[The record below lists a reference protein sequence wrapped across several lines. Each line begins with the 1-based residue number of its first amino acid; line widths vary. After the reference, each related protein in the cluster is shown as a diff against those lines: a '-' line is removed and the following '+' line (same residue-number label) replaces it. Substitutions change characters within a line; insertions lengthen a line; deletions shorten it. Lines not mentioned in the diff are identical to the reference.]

1 MTGWS
6 LAGVSLGCGF
16 ATYWVFRRFT
26 DRAAVRAARKRMQ
39 AHVLEIRLY
48 SSEPALIWG
57 AQKALLRDNLRLL
70 ALLWRPA
77 LMLALPLAWLFVQL
91 DSVYGRG
98 PLPVG
103 GDAVVTMRMERALDA
118 ADAAWSLQAP
128 PEIAV
133 ETPPVRAFA
142 DRRIGWRI
150 RALRPI
156 RGELRL
162 ALRSSAIEKTIAAGE
177 RDGLL
182 SPRRERSLWGFLL
195 HPEESRLPRGDVAW
209 VEVDYPRANV
219 SMAGLS
225 LPWLVWFLLISTA
238 GTLGLALWL
247 GAPF

>member
-26 DRAAVRAARKRMQ
+26 DRAAVRAARKRLQ
-39 AHVLEIRLY
+39 ARVLEIRLY

-70 ALLWRPA
+70 ALLWRLA
-77 LMLALPLAWLFVQL
+77 LMLTLPLAWLFVQL
-91 DSVYGRG
+91 DSVCGRG

-103 GDAVVTMRMERALDA
+103 GAAVVTMQMERALDA
-118 ADAAWSLQAP
+118 AWTLQAP

-142 DRRIGWRI
+142 DRRISWRI

-162 ALRSSAIEKTIAAGE
+162 ALRGYAFEKTIAAGE
-177 RDGLL
+177 RNGLL
-182 SPRRERSLWGFLL
+182 SSRRERSLTGFLL

-209 VEVDYPRANV
+209 VEVNYPRANV
-219 SMAGLS
+219 SIAGLS

-247 GAPF
+247 GAPS

>member
-6 LAGVSLGCGF
+6 LAGVSLGCGL

-26 DRAAVRAARKRMQ
+26 DRAAVRAARKRLQ

-57 AQKALLRDNLRLL
+57 AQKALLRDNLRLI
-70 ALLWRPA
+70 ALMSRPA

-91 DSVYGRG
+91 DSTYGQG

-103 GDAVVTMRMERALDA
+103 GDAVVTLQMERGLEPSDA
-118 ADAAWSLQAP
+118 ALSLQAP

-142 DRRIGWRI
+142 DRQICWRI
-150 RALRPI
+150 RTLRPVC
-156 RGELRL
+156 GELRF
-162 ALRSSAIEKTIAAGE
+162 ALRGYAIQKTIGAGE
-177 RDGLL
+177 RNGLL
-182 SPRRERSLWGFLL
+182 SRRRERSLWGFLL

-219 SMAGLS
+219 SIAGLS
-225 LPWLVWFLLISTA
+225 LPWLVWFLSISTA
-238 GTLGLALWL
+238 GTLGLAMWL
-247 GAPF
+247 GAPL